1 MVGNFMKLPINIVIL
16 TPGFAADEQDTTAIP
31 ALQLYTR
38 FLQSHYDDL
47 NIRIVAFQYPFKSG
61 SYTWNGLPVYSAG
74 GRNRKLIKILTWIK
88 VMVHLYRLRKKTGI
102 DIVHSFWLT
111 EASLIGLVFC
121 RFMGIR
127 FLATTMGQDVK
138 PENKYLSILRYFS
151 FDMTVISLFQHEYV
165 KTLKKAKVL
174 NVIPFGIDR
183 SYFHDVS
190 IPRTIDI
197 LGVGSLN
204 SIKNYEQFVEII
216 GSVAVVFPG
225 ISCRIIGEGSKRSEI
240 EKMIEEKRL
249 ENNIILAGNL
259 SYDKAIEEMHH
270 GRILLHTSTFEG
282 QALVITEALA
292 AGLYV
297 VSYPVGIAATLQS
310 EKLITGLTIKDLTR
324 HLLALLQNQHLDH
337 TPEIHYTI
345 DDTCREYY
353 KIYLEL

>member
-1 MVGNFMKLPINIVIL
+1 MKLPINIVIL

-31 ALQLYTR
+31 SLQLYTR
-38 FLQSHYDDL
+38 FLQSQYDDL

-61 SYTWNGLPVYSAG
+61 SYIWNGLPAYSAG
-74 GRNRKLIKILTWIK
+74 GRNRKLTRILTWIK
-88 VMVHLYRLRKKTGI
+88 VLVHLYRLSKKTGI
-102 DIVHSFWLT
+102 DIIHSFWLT
-111 EASLIGLVFC
+111 EATLIGWVFC

-138 PENKYLSILRYFS
+138 AENKYLRILRLFS
-151 FDMTVISLFQHEYV
+151 FDLTVISPFQYEFV
-165 KTLKKAKVL
+165 KNLKKANVL
-174 NVIPFGIDR
+174 NVIPFGVDR
-183 SYFHDVS
+183 SYYHDLK

-204 SIKNYEQFVEII
+204 SIKNYVQFVETIE
-216 GSVAVVFPG
+216 SVAVLFPG
-225 ISCRIIGEGSKRSEI
+225 IKCKIIGEGTKRPEI
-240 EKMIEEKRL
+240 EKMIEEKGL

-270 GRILLHTSTFEG
+270 GKILLHTSTFEG

-297 VSYPVGIAATLQS
+297 VCHPVGIAASLKS
-310 EKLITGLTIKDLTR
+310 EKMFTGKTRYDLTQII
-324 HLLALLQNQHLDH
+324 LALLENKDLDF

-345 DDTCREYY
+345 GDTCREYHD
-353 KIYLEL
+353 IYLELLNGK